1 MGLYLA
7 ISIYLCIWYIRGVFH
22 ESTKGEGWEV
32 NVNKSKVMFS
42 RVERQV
48 GQSEWEWS
56 ELRGCGMVLI
66 PGIGYGSRWNHE
78 R

>member
-48 GQSEWEWS
+48 G
-56 ELRGCGMVLI
+56 
-66 PGIGYGSRWNHE
+66 
-78 R
+78 